1 MPLALPFFCWRVVVS
16 FVSRSLQKDRQAL
29 EHCGDAV
36 LRRCLS
42 REGVSYLNTAAE
54 GIPPPCV
61 AEALAAYAA
70 DKQLGMDGR
79 LRHEDQWDELRQTA
93 GDLFG
98 LTAEEIGI
106 CSCASEAFNLAA
118 MALRLQEGD
127 EVVITDLDFPAGAT
141 PWLQDVCPA
150 TVRLWKAR
158 EGGLRVDDLV
168 PLVGPKTRLVT
179 VSLVSFFNGFMLP
192 LSEVI
197 EAVRRGSDALVAVD
211 VTQAAG
217 RVPLSLAG
225 VDLVVSSTHKWL
237 LGSHG
242 IGLVGVPA
250 ARAQEWTV
258 PAGGWFNLANAFEAD
273 RFERTITRPGAASF
287 SVGMPNYPAV
297 YAVNAAVRYVQGI
310 GVEAIQAHAQPL
322 TEACLE
328 AVAAED
334 VDLLTPREPEHLAGI
349 LAFRY
354 PKAEALHRF
363 LHDRD
368 IHIMAHAGRLR
379 VAIHGYNTAADI
391 EQFLAV
397 LREALAT
404 V

>member
-1 MPLALPFFCWRVVVS
+1 MLNDAGRERDFPGLRSRV
-16 FVSRSLQKDRQAL
+16 
-29 EHCGDAV
+29 
-36 LRRCLS
+36 
-42 REGVSYLNTAAE
+42 YLNTAAE

-79 LRHEDQWDELRQTA
+79 LLHERQWDQLREAA
-93 GDLFG
+93 GELFG
-98 LTAEEIGI
+98 LQANEIGL
-106 CSCASEAFNLAA
+106 CSCSSEAFNLAA
-118 MALRLQEGD
+118 LALRLREGD

-141 PWLQDVCPA
+141 PWLQETCPA
-150 TVRLWKAR
+150 TVKLWKAR
-158 EGGLRVDDLV
+158 EGALRVEDLV
-168 PLVGPKTRLVT
+168 PLLGPRTRLVT

-192 LSEVI
+192 LAEVI
-197 EAVRRGSDALVAVD
+197 EAVRRHSDSLVAVD

-217 RVPLSLAG
+217 RVPLPVGDA
-225 VDLVVSSTHKWL
+225 DLVVSSTHKWL

-242 IGLVGVPA
+242 GGLVGVPA
-250 ARAQEWTV
+250 RRAAEWTV
-258 PAGGWFNLANAFEAD
+258 PAGGWFNLANAFDAD
-273 RFERTITRPGAASF
+273 RFDHAVTKPGAASF

-297 YAVNAAVRYVQGI
+297 YAVNAAVRYVLGV

-328 AVAAED
+328 TVAAED

-349 LAFRY
+349 LAFRH
-354 PKAEALHRF
+354 PRAEAIHRF

-379 VAIHGYNTAADI
+379 VAMHGYNTAEDVETFVAT
-391 EQFLAV
+391 
-397 LREALAT
+397 LREALAS

>member
-1 MPLALPFFCWRVVVS
+1 MLNDARRMRDFPGLRSRV
-16 FVSRSLQKDRQAL
+16 
-29 EHCGDAV
+29 
-36 LRRCLS
+36 
-42 REGVSYLNTAAE
+42 YLNTAAE

-79 LRHEDQWDELRQTA
+79 LLHERQWDQLREAA
-93 GDLFG
+93 GELFG
-98 LTAEEIGI
+98 LQADEIGL
-106 CSCASEAFNLAA
+106 CSCSSEAFNLAA
-118 MALRLQEGD
+118 LALRLREGD

-141 PWLQDVCPA
+141 PWLQETCPA
-150 TVRLWKAR
+150 TVKLWKAR
-158 EGGLRVDDLV
+158 DGALRVEDLV
-168 PLVGPKTRLVT
+168 PLLGPRTRLVT

-192 LSEVI
+192 LAAVI
-197 EAVRRGSDALVAVD
+197 EAVRRHSDSLVAVD

-217 RVPLSLAG
+217 RVPLP
-225 VDLVVSSTHKWL
+225 VDDADLIVSSTHKWL

-242 IGLVGVPA
+242 GGLVGVPA
-250 ARAQEWTV
+250 RRTAEWTV

-273 RFERTITRPGAASF
+273 RFERTVTKPGAASF

-297 YAVNAAVRYVQGI
+297 YAVNAAVRYVLGV
-310 GVEAIQAHAQPL
+310 GVESIQAHAQPL
-322 TEACLE
+322 TEACLQ
-328 AVAAED
+328 AVAAEE

-349 LAFRY
+349 LAFRH
-354 PKAEALHRF
+354 PRAEAIHRF

-379 VAIHGYNTAADI
+379 VAIHGYNTAEDVETFVAT
-391 EQFLAV
+391 
-397 LREALAT
+397 LREALAS